1 MCHES
6 EAGNPDRGSCDHESD
21 LLFSDEI
28 RQTVRQTKKTA
39 GSGKRFVPFG
49 RSFRRT
55 RRRAGD
61 EHLSPQDKPLE
72 FQDILSADAD
82 RSGCSSRIYHREVD
96 CLRTHMMPGSK
107 QEKPPRPI
115 RRGGIHCQ
123 TGLRLSDFGLGEIRR
138 AGEKASSC
146 LGCRRPALGRL
157 PRLNGRK
164 TDEKDGDCKREAVT
178 V

>member
-1 MCHES
+1 LPTIFCDPNGIGLQSFGSSKSCLPQKRHQFRPVLSFQEGCVVCHES
-6 EAGNPDRGSCDHESD
+6 EAGNPDRGRCDHEFD

-96 CLRTHMMPGSK
+96 CLIATVS
-107 QEKPPRPI
+107 
-115 RRGGIHCQ
+115 
-123 TGLRLSDFGLGEIRR
+123 TRR
-138 AGEKASSC
+138 ARHNA
-146 LGCRRPALGRL
+146 RL
-157 PRLNGRK
+157 FFYGHI
-164 TDEKDGDCKREAVT
+164 C
-178 V
+178 